1 MTQGKRTVA
10 QRQAALAAK
19 LAGAEAAAAAISF
32 GGRGFSSRT
41 IEALIARGIDAPER
55 LLFASETTL
64 KRIRDIGEASF
75 EEIVRYR
82 TRFIRNW

>member
-10 QRQAALAAK
+10 QHRAALTAK
-19 LAGAEAAAAAISF
+19 LASAEVSAAISF

-41 IEALIARGIDAPER
+41 IETLIARGIDAPER

-82 TRFIRNW
+82 TRFIRKW

>member
-19 LAGAEAAAAAISF
+19 LAGAEAAAAISF